1 MHDIRKPFTRSS
13 SNPHRDLNSRV
24 EQFESRSYR
33 RDDYDDREV
42 YEDGPV
48 QIPVKRVRRNVN
60 DMDMYPRNRRRD
72 DEYLYEDQADPYEAT
87 DRRVEDRR
95 ALDQGRRHR
104 QDTQLGTWAFIATV
118 VVLAVG
124 AGLLTYVFN
133 SATVTI
139 VPKYKDITDLNKTVT
154 FTQKSQV
161 LAGEVPF
168 IIATTTVTKNKTLSL
183 SESKKV
189 ESKASGKVTIY
200 NNYDTSPQKLIKN
213 TRLESA
219 AGKIYRINQSIT
231 VPGKKGDT
239 PGSVEV
245 TVFADSN
252 GTSYNSGPTDFT
264 IPGFKGTPREKTF
277 YGKSK
282 GSLSG
287 GSSGNVSSA
296 SLSDMN
302 AAKDELAIELAQEI
316 KASLLKIKK
325 DGYTGLY
332 SASEI
337 IYVDNEQEVLNG
349 VTGTY
354 QVTATGYL
362 MLADSSKLAQSVAM
376 GIRDYASEP
385 VRLGYEDTLSFT
397 RKDSDH
403 IASSTSLSVLI
414 EGKPRVIWVSDVDA
428 IKDVVHGK
436 KRDDFKPIMKG
447 LTSIEGAEINFSPMW
462 LSSFPSDLSKI
473 VVVESLPK
481 R

>member
-33 RDDYDDREV
+33 RDDNYDDREI
-42 YEDGPV
+42 YEDAPV
-48 QIPVKRVRRNVN
+48 QIPVKRVRRDLN
-60 DMDMYPRNRRRD
+60 DMDMYPRRRMNDVR
-72 DEYLYEDQADPYEAT
+72 YENEESDQYEED

-95 ALDQGRRHR
+95 SSGQPRRVRHES
-104 QDTQLGTWAFIATV
+104 QFGTWVFIAAV

-161 LAGEVPF
+161 LTGEVPF
-168 IIATTTVTKNKTLSL
+168 TIATTSVTKSKTLSL

-200 NNYDTSPQKLIKN
+200 NNYDAAPQKLIKN

-219 AGKIYRINQSIT
+219 SGKIYRINQSIT
-231 VPGKKGDT
+231 IPGKKGDT

-252 GTSYNSGPTDFT
+252 GATYNSGPTDFT

-282 GSLSG
+282 NAMSG

-302 AAKDELAIELAQEI
+302 AAKDALAIELAQEV

-337 IYVDNEQEVLNG
+337 VYVDNEQDVLNG
-349 VTGTY
+349 ITGTY

-362 MLADSSKLAQSVAM
+362 ILADSSKLAESVAT
-376 GIRDYASEP
+376 GIRDYSNES

-403 IASSTSLSVLI
+403 VASSTSLSILV

-428 IKDVVHGK
+428 IKEAVHGK
-436 KRDDFKPIMKG
+436 KRDEFKPIMKG

-473 VVVESLPK
+473 IVVESLPK